1 MAVLQVVAFS
11 AGAALVVATA
21 LSAVRTVVLPRAV
34 PSLLGRVV
42 FVAMRYVFGTVAR
55 PSRPYE
61 ARDRVMALYAPVTLL
76 VLPGVWLLLVVV
88 GFTGIFWALGV
99 TPIGEALAVSGSSM
113 TTLGFERPDGLLP
126 KMLAVAQAAL
136 GLGLVALLISF
147 LPSLY
152 GAFARRETAVSQL
165 EVLADTP
172 PSAAELLVRH
182 VRIGGLARL
191 DPLWLRW
198 QELFADLEESHTS
211 FPALCFFRS
220 PQPDRSWLTASGCVL
235 DAAALTAS
243 TVDIGRQP
251 EAELCLRAGYV
262 TLRRIADVFS
272 IAYDPDPRP
281 DDPIA
286 VARDEFE
293 AVVERLQA
301 DGVPVRAD
309 RDQAWRDFAGWRV
322 NYDAVLLGL
331 SGLVMAPV
339 APWSSDR
346 ALAYRRPPLLRIRGR
361 ARPSSPAQAGGRS
374 SAQRRRLSQG

>member
-1 MAVLQVVAFS
+1 MAVLRVLAFT

-42 FVAMRYVFGTVAR
+42 FVVMRYLFGAVAR

-61 ARDRVMALYAPVTLL
+61 ARDRVMALYAPITLL
-76 VLPGVWLLLVVV
+76 ILPGVWVFLVIL
-88 GFTGIFWALGV
+88 GFTGVYWALGV

-126 KMLAVAQAAL
+126 EMVAVVEATL

-147 LPSLY
+147 LPSIY

-165 EVLADTP
+165 EVLAGTP
-172 PSAAELLVRH
+172 PSAGELLERH
-182 VRIGGLARL
+182 VRIGALARL

-220 PQPDRSWLTASGCVL
+220 PQPDRSWLTSSGCVL

-243 TVDIGRQP
+243 TVDMGRQP

-262 TLRRIADVFS
+262 TLRRIADFFS
-272 IAYDPDPRP
+272 IAHDPDPRP

-286 VARDEFE
+286 IARDEYDTLVARLE
-293 AVVERLQA
+293 AG
-301 DGVPVRAD
+301 GVPIRAD

-346 ALAYRRPPLLRIRGR
+346 GLAYRRPPLFRI
-361 ARPSSPAQAGGRS
+361 RS
-374 SAQRRRLSQG
+374 SARLRRLSQG